1 MAAAPERKLTT
12 ILSADVAGYSR
23 LMGEDERA
31 TLELLKSSRE
41 AISREIARHRGRIV
55 NTAGDSVLAEFPSVV
70 NAVECAVRIQRD
82 LAERNATLA
91 HDRRML
97 FRIGIN
103 LGDVL
108 VEGDDLFG
116 EGVNIAARL
125 QSLAEPG
132 GILVSDTVFEQVRNK
147 LALSFDFLGPQEVK
161 NIAEAVPTWRVVF
174 DGAPTGNQAQRANDP
189 ALAAREPRVSRG
201 GRAPAPLLGGA
212 TGANRRPASVGR
224 LAATAGVLV
233 AAFFAINMLSSSDCL
248 WFQWPSL
255 VIIVVFTLRIIWAWR
270 GDGCG
275 RSSTRLALLRVLEQ
289 RA

>member
-1 MAAAPERKLTT
+1 MSAAPERKLTT

-31 TLELLKSSRE
+31 TLELLKTSRE
-41 AISREIARHRGRIV
+41 AISGEIARHRGRIV

-70 NAVECAVRIQRD
+70 NAVESAVRIQRD
-82 LAERNATLA
+82 LAERNVTLA
-91 HDRRML
+91 HGRRML

-125 QSLAEPG
+125 QALAEPG
-132 GILVSDTVFEQVRNK
+132 GILVSNTVFEQVRNK

-174 DGAPTGNQAQRANDP
+174 DGAPTGNQAERASGP
-189 ALAAREPRVSRG
+189 AFARAEPVSRAAEK
-201 GRAPAPLLGGA
+201 RPRRFWRRDRS
-212 TGANRRPASVGR
+212 NKRPASVGR
-224 LAATAGVLV
+224 FAATAAVLV
-233 AAFFAINMLSSSDCL
+233 ATFFAINMLSSSDSL

-255 VIIVVFTLRIIWAWR
+255 GIIVVFTLRIIWAWR
-270 GDGCG
+270 G
-275 RSSTRLALLRVLEQ
+275 
-289 RA
+289 